1 MWYEQLCKHTEWLV
15 VDCLLH
21 IFESC
26 WNPVSL
32 SWGFSLLDSAAIF
45 WRTYILLVRR
55 LRCLLVRSGLNWGWF
70 ILAILQLCIIVGGL
84 SLHICMLGCREET
97 GTGHHWTIDYR
108 LIFPFSTPLQTSH
121 LNLSLAIRFHFSPVN
136 KKSKSSREKWVA
148 RWWKPLSQ
156 AKPRS
161 EWS

>member
-15 VDCLLH
+15 ADCLLH

-32 SWGFSLLDSAAIF
+32 SWGFSLLDLTCLHLVGSSFEMFAGKVRFELRLVHFGHLAAVHHS
-45 WRTYILLVRR
+45 WRTLSPYLHV
-55 LRCLLVRSGLNWGWF
+55 GLQGRDW
-70 ILAILQLCIIVGGL
+70 
-84 SLHICMLGCREET
+84 
-97 GTGHHWTIDYR
+97 HWTIECDYWP
-108 LIFPFSTPLQTSH
+108 FPFCTPLQSCRH

-156 AKPRS
+156 ATPRS
-161 EWS
+161 GWS